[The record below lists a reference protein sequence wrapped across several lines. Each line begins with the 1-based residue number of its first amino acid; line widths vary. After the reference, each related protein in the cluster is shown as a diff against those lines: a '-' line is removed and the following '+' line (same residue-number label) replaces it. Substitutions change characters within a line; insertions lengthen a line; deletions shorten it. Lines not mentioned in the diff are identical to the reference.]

1 MNNLHISSAVDEFGS
16 LVFLGQIIRLSFVW
30 ARVDV
35 DACLALMENGKWQM
49 KNDFR
54 FLGGLGF
61 QREAHQP
68 L

>member
-1 MNNLHISSAVDEFGS
+1 LK
-16 LVFLGQIIRLSFVW
+16 W
-30 ARVDV
+30 K
-35 DACLALMENGKWQM
+35 MENGKWQM